1 MGKFTRIEF
10 FFELLSGRNSKT
22 VSFFDWFL
30 GMVCSYKRYSLWIR
44 QEKPRILN
52 LVKNNLIFGCIFFWL
67 ARGAVGV
74 LFFDVPEKHILVSDG
89 RYWLYCV
96 NRDAPGVHKKRS
108 TIFQEYRMECAL
120 KSVDAGSSLRA
131 ASRKFNLP
139 YSTLRRRFCNQ
150 ANKIGRPPIFSEYQ
164 QRSLLKA
171 LSYQCL
177 TFEKMRR
184 RAYIFGKNLNVKLP
198 ATWNTHRT
206 VGVEWMIGFLKKF
219 SHLNL
224 FIVKGKFFQRN
235 DFVCVRCMGNK
246 QRGELGFLCESCCL
260 CTCKSCFRKSAICC
274 VD

>member
-1 MGKFTRIEF
+1 MGAF
-10 FFELLSGRNSKT
+10 FSGWREGLL
-22 VSFFDWFL
+22 VSFFSTSRRNIYWFL
-30 GMVCSYKRYSLWIR
+30 MVVTGYIVLTGM
-44 QEKPRILN
+44 PR
-52 LVKNNLIFGCIFFWL
+52 V
-67 ARGAVGV
+67 
-74 LFFDVPEKHILVSDG
+74 
-89 RYWLYCV
+89 YT
-96 NRDAPGVHKKRS
+96 KKRS